1 MLENFWEA
9 TGRQLRHPHGFS
21 GWVMGHLMCLVNR
34 SPNALAIEELE
45 VSDTD
50 HVLEIGFG
58 PGCALKL
65 LANLARCGHVTGI
78 DASPTMFALARSRNR
93 HAILEGKMD
102 LLMGSYD
109 RLPLADHSVDRI
121 LAVNV
126 AYFFGPDGRV
136 LAEMH
141 RVLKPNGKL
150 VAYVTSEKSMRNW
163 KFASAKTHRVF
174 DESQL
179 RDLFGT
185 GCFQDRNLVIVSL
198 RTFPGIYGLLAKIT

>member
-1 MLENFWEA
+1 
-9 TGRQLRHPHGFS
+9 
-21 GWVMGHLMCLVNR
+21 MGHLMCLVNR
-34 SPNALAIEELE
+34 PPNAWAIEELE

-65 LANLARCGHVTGI
+65 LAKLARCGHVTGI
-78 DASPTMFALARSRNR
+78 DASPTMFALARNRNR
-93 HAILEGKMD
+93 RAILEGKMD
-102 LLMGSYD
+102 LLVGSCD

-126 AYFFGPDGRV
+126 AYFFGSDGKA
-136 LAEMH
+136 LTEMH

-150 VAYVTSEKSMRNW
+150 VVYVTSEKSMKNW

-174 DESQL
+174 DESKL
-179 RDLFGT
+179 RNLLGT
-185 GCFQDRNLVIVSL
+185 GGFQSRNLMVINL
-198 RTFPGIYGLLAKIT
+198 KIFPGIYGLLAKIM

>member
-1 MLENFWEA
+1 
-9 TGRQLRHPHGFS
+9 
-21 GWVMGHLMCLVNR
+21 MCLVNR
-34 SPNALAIEELE
+34 PPNAWAIEELE

-58 PGCALKL
+58 PGCTLKL
-65 LANLARCGHVTGI
+65 LAKLARCGHVTGI

-93 HAILEGKMD
+93 RAILEGKMD
-102 LLMGSYD
+102 LLMGSCD

-150 VAYVTSEKSMRNW
+150 VVYVTSERSMRNW
-163 KFASAKTHRVF
+163 KFAGAKTHRVF
-174 DESQL
+174 DESKL
-179 RDLFGT
+179 RDLLGT
-185 GCFQDRNLVIVSL
+185 GGFQNRNLMVLNLKI
-198 RTFPGIYGLLAKIT
+198 FPGIYGLLAKIM